1 MNSKISEVLERFY
14 ICTNLPVIAID
25 TEGDI
30 LSSSGLIEYYKDIM
44 DENKIIDKVMD
55 WIQKEHKGHVL
66 SISCDNKNYYTACYM
81 DPKNVHRGIF
91 ILGPHSCVKNNEFCI
106 PYKPKCYMEDLIS
119 FLYSINRELNGRKY
133 PKKLYSYHI
142 RKALDYMDSRYN
154 KNITL
159 DDVANYLDI
168 NKSYFCTLLK
178 KEVGKTFTQILNTIR
193 IEKSKGFLLEGTSSI
208 LDIALAVGFN
218 NQNYYNIAF
227 KKITGMT
234 PLEFKKIS

>member
-44 DENKIIDKVMD
+44 EENKIIDKVLS
-55 WIQKEHKGHVL
+55 WIEEEHKSHVY
-66 SISCDNKNYYTACYM
+66 SISFNNKNYFTACYV
-81 DPKNVHRGIF
+81 DPKNIHRGIF

-106 PYKPKCYMEDLIS
+106 PFKPKCYMEDLIT
-119 FLYSINRELNGRKY
+119 FLYQINKMLNGRKVN
-133 PKKLYSYHI
+133 KKLYSYHVK
-142 RKALDYMDSRYN
+142 KALDYMDSRYN

-159 DDVANYLDI
+159 DDIANYLDI

-234 PLEFKKIS
+234 PLEFKKAS